1 MRTSI
6 KIIYDIYIL
15 FFFMDWFLNI
25 KNEYL
30 IHNQFNQEQII
41 IKDKNPKINI

>member
-6 KIIYDIYIL
+6 KIIYDSLYIV
-15 FFFMDWFLNI
+15 FFLWIWFLNI
-25 KNEYL
+25 INANL

-41 IKDKNPKINI
+41 IKDKNQK